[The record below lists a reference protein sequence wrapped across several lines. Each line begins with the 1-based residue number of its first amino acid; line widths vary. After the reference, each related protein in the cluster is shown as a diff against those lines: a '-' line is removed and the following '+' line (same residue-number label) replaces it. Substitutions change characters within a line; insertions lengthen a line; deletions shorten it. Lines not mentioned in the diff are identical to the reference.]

1 MSTAGKSAFLNCRG
15 SDPMSGM
22 QPQTPEEVRDCVLEA
37 LDKGEKLEI
46 RGGGTKAE
54 IGRKIDG
61 ARVLD
66 MRGLAGVID
75 YDPPELVL
83 TVRPGTPLREVEAL
97 LEERGQMLAFE
108 PFDHGPLFGSE
119 AGATTI
125 GGVVAAGVAGSQRL
139 TCGGARDHLLGFKA
153 VSGRGEMFVG
163 GAKVVKNVTGYDLPK
178 VMAGSWGRL
187 AALTELTLKVLP
199 RPREKLTLALRG
211 LTEQTAISAM
221 AKALGSSAEVSACAH
236 LPEAEGQGGSLT
248 LLRLQGVGPSVA
260 ARAAGL
266 EALLAS
272 VGATVRLANADAEE
286 HWRSLTTLAL
296 LGSGPLWRI
305 SVAPSAGARI
315 AATVRRLGG
324 RCVLDWAGGLV
335 WATFEGGAEEIR
347 RAATEADGHATLV
360 RADPAIR
367 DSVPVFHPPAAGI
380 AALEERVRRSFDP
393 KGLFETGR
401 F

>member
-1 MSTAGKSAFLNCRG
+1 MLRPANIDELCDIIAGG
-15 SDPMSGM
+15 G
-22 QPQTPEEVRDCVLEA
+22 
-37 LDKGEKLEI
+37 KLRL
-46 RGGGTKAE
+46 RGGGSKDA
-54 IGRKIDG
+54 IG
-61 ARVLD
+61 APSEAQVVD
-66 MRGLAGVID
+66 MRGFAGVVD

-83 TVRPGTPLREVEAL
+83 TVRAGTPLAEVEAL
-97 LEERGQMLAFE
+97 VAGEGQMLAFD
-108 PFDHGPLFGSE
+108 PFDHGAMLGNDG
-119 AGATTI
+119 GATI
-125 GGVVAAGVAGSQRL
+125 GGVVAAGVAGPARL
-139 TCGGARDHLLGFKA
+139 SRGGARDHLLGFTA
-153 VSGRGEMFVG
+153 VSGRGEKFVA

-178 VMAGSWGRL
+178 LMAGSWGRL

-315 AATVRRLGG
+315 AATVRR
-324 RCVLDWAGGLV
+324 
-335 WATFEGGAEEIR
+335 
-347 RAATEADGHATLV
+347 
-360 RADPAIR
+360 PA
-367 DSVPVFHPPAAGI
+367 S
-380 AALEERVRRSFDP
+380 S
-393 KGLFETGR
+393 
-401 F
+401 